1 VRGIDLHAAVREHT
15 DWTKKFFRAI
25 SEEQS
30 LDASSISRDTSCAL
44 GEWLDDD
51 ARQAYRHLE
60 SYRDCLVAHTE
71 FHVEAAKVARA
82 INEKRCQEALRML
95 GRGSDYSRVSI
106 ALGLAIMRLMKAIAA
121 TRKS

>member
-15 DWTKKFFRAI
+15 EWRKKFFFAI

-30 LDASSISRDTSCAL
+30 FDASSISRDTSCAL
-44 GEWLDDD
+44 GQWLDDD
-51 ARQAYRHLE
+51 ARQAHRHLE

-82 INEKRCQEALRML
+82 INEKRYHEALRML
-95 GRGSDYSRVSI
+95 GRGTDYSRASI
-106 ALGLAIMRLMKAIAA
+106 ALGLAIMRLMKAVTA
-121 TRKS
+121 TRNS